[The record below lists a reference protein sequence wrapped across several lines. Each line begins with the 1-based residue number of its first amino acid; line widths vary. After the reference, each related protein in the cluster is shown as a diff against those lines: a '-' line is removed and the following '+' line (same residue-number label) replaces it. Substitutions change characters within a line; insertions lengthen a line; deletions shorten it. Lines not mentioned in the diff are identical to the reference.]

1 MNEPVALSRFDD
13 RVDVD
18 TDLNSIEVLSLVGR
32 SLQLIGTAKGLFV
45 VKTLFAL
52 AALIPGL
59 VLPWLAKIVVDQ
71 VLLQSAFGQTDVRF
85 PPYFVPLVDWLRDM
99 APMEIMFTVTAL
111 LAGLLLVFGRGGIGV
126 YYVGSHGMDSATLS
140 ETKLNTGNSDVGGVM
155 GSVETLVNVRLTQ
168 KVANTLRT
176 RLFARLA
183 RLPMS
188 TLDDHR
194 IGDSVYRVM
203 YDAPDVSMLCFALTL
218 QPMFTFI
225 GVVITLYLIQYSYG
239 AVAPE
244 FTWIA
249 ASMIPIAFLVTF
261 PASGLM
267 RRVNQRSRASGTATT
282 NAIEESISNIQ
293 AVQSLGG
300 MAHEKDRIEDKSRE
314 SFRRYRHVRMVQI
327 GVMIV
332 NNILSI
338 GLAVFVAIYIS
349 DQIIDGTMSVGDFF
363 VLFGLTRA
371 IGGSALSLGTFW
383 IRIQDHVAA
392 VRRVFFFVDID
403 TEESQEVMP
412 ALAQVNRGVQFEH
425 VDFSYPNGQRALHNI
440 DVELNVGELIAVV
453 GPTGA
458 GKTSL
463 AYLIPSFYQPT
474 GGRVLID
481 GQDIASFSRE
491 SVRAQVTYVIQEHML
506 LSESI
511 RSNLNLANPHAS
523 EEEMMVAC
531 RTAGAMEFI
540 QTLPRGLDTVLGQSG
555 DTLSVGQKQRLC
567 IARGLIRDPKIL
579 ILDEP
584 TAALDPQTE
593 IALVRALLQIS
604 RERLVIVI
612 AHRLSTIRQADRIIF
627 LEEGEIRDIG
637 NHETLMSDPN
647 GRYRR
652 FVELQSGEKA

>member
-1 MNEPVALSRFDD
+1 MTDTAASSRFDD
-13 RVDVD
+13 RVDID
-18 TDLNSIEVLSLVGR
+18 TDLNTLEVLSLVGR
-32 SLQLIGTAKGLFV
+32 SLKLIGTATGLFA

-52 AALIPGL
+52 AALMPGL

-71 VLLQSAFGQTDVRF
+71 VLLQNAFDRTEVRF
-85 PPYFVPLVDWLRDM
+85 PPYFVPLVEWLQEM

-126 YYVGSHGMDSATLS
+126 YYVGSYGMDSATLS
-140 ETKLNTGNSDVGGVM
+140 ETKLNTGNSAVGGVM

-168 KVANTLRT
+168 RVANTLRT

-218 QPMFTFI
+218 QPIFTFI

-300 MAHEKDRIEDKSRE
+300 MAHEKDRIENKSRE
-314 SFRRYRHVRMVQI
+314 SFRRFRHVRLVQI
-327 GVMIV
+327 GVMIA

-349 DQIIDGTMSVGDFF
+349 DQIIDGTMSAGDFL
-363 VLFGLTRA
+363 VLFGLTRT

-392 VRRVFFFVDID
+392 VRRVFFFIDIE
-403 TEESQEVMP
+403 TEEAQGAMP
-412 ALAQVNRGVQFEH
+412 SLAQVKQGVQFEN
-425 VDFSYPNGQRALHNI
+425 VDFNYPNGQRALHDINL
-440 DVELNVGELIAVV
+440 DLNLGELIAVV
-453 GPTGA
+453 GPTGS

-474 GGRVLID
+474 EGRVLID
-481 GQDIASFSRE
+481 GKDTASFSRD
-491 SVRAQVTYVIQEHML
+491 SVRAQIAYVFQEHAL
-506 LSESI
+506 LNESI
-511 RSNLNLANPHAS
+511 RGNLKLANPNAS
-523 EEEMMVAC
+523 EEEMIIAC
-531 RTAGAMEFI
+531 RTVGAMEFI
-540 QTLPRGLDTVLGQSG
+540 QELPKGLDTVLGQSG

-567 IARGLIRDPKIL
+567 IARGLIRDPRIL

-584 TAALDPQTE
+584 TASLDPQTE
-593 IALVRALLQIS
+593 LALVQALIQITK
-604 RERLVIVI
+604 ERLVIVI
-612 AHRLSTIRQADRIIF
+612 AHRLSTIRQADRIVF
-627 LEEGEIRDIG
+627 LDEGEIRDIG

-647 GRYRR
+647 GGYRH
-652 FVELQSGEKA
+652 FVELQTGERT